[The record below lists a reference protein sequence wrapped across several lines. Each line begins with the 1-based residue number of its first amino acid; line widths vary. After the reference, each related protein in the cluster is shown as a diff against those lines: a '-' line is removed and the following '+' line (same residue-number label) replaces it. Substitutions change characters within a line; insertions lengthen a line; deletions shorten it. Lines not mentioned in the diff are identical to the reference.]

1 MTPNSNLIWL
11 PSFKAPT
18 FLAQI
23 YAVKKGST
31 EYSREEQKLAKNEV
45 EKLTLKKRVFPRAQT
60 SLPLHDTLTPCTSSL
75 VIVRMLDKK
84 RSDAVDEGGSKN
96 AFFPTPHSPTLAGV
110 AALLAQ
116 PTTRNVII
124 LAGAGISTSA
134 SPPIPDFRSPGTGL
148 YSNLA
153 AYNLPY
159 AEAIFDISYFQRHP
173 RPFFTLAKHLYPGN
187 FKPAL
192 AHYFLTLLQQKG
204 KLKRVF
210 TQNVDTLERIAG
222 VEADKIVEAHGSFAT
237 STCIVCKHR
246 VDDDWIR
253 EKVMKGEV
261 ARCPRDKCPGPGK
274 KRGKGEGGGLVK
286 PDIVFFGESLP
297 SRFFRCMP
305 DFKTA
310 DLLIVMGTSLQVQPF
325 ASLIDA
331 VPSSCPR
338 LLINL
343 ERVGELASSDGFGGG
358 GMGGGMYNETGFDFD
373 GLTYGGKDKTRDVF
387 YEGKADE
394 GVAELV
400 KLVGDEWEKELTRLK
415 QEGYRKLDKEAKPT
429 VDATELKAD
438 KKENLKKENESSA
451 MTPKDSNE
459 LANPTI
465 KDDSSKLDELARD
478 LESKTKLD
486 DTKKDERPDTRKAKT
501 DS

>member
-1 MTPNSNLIWL
+1 MP
-11 PSFKAPT
+11 
-18 FLAQI
+18 
-23 YAVKKGST
+23 
-31 EYSREEQKLAKNEV
+31 
-45 EKLTLKKRVFPRAQT
+45 
-60 SLPLHDTLTPCTSSL
+60 
-75 VIVRMLDKK
+75 DKK
-84 RSDAVDEGGSKN
+84 QSDASSSSSESATIKN
-96 AFFPTPHSPTLAGV
+96 RFFPSGHGPTLAGV
-110 AALLAQ
+110 AALLAS
-116 PTTRNVII
+116 PTTRNVVI
-124 LAGAGISTSA
+124 LSGAGISTSA

-173 RPFFTLAKHLYPGN
+173 QPFFTLAKHLYPGN

-222 VEADKIVEAHGSFAT
+222 VEGEKIVEAHGSFAT

-246 VDDDWIR
+246 VGEDWIR
-253 EKVMKGEV
+253 AKVEKGQV
-261 ARCPRDKCPGPGK
+261 ARCPRDKCPGR
-274 KRGKGEGGGLVK
+274 KRGKGEEAGGLVK
-286 PDIVFFGESLP
+286 PDIVFFGENLP
-297 SRFFRCMP
+297 ARFFRCIP
-305 DFKTA
+305 DLKTA

-331 VPSSCPR
+331 VPADCPR

-343 ERVGELASSDGFGGG
+343 ERVGELASSDGYTGG
-358 GMGGGMYNETGFDFD
+358 GMGAGMYNETGFDFD

-387 YEGKADE
+387 YEGKADD

-400 KLVGDEWEKELTRLK
+400 KLVGEEWETELRRLK
-415 QEGYRKLDKEAKPT
+415 VDGYTKLD
-429 VDATELKAD
+429 AD
-438 KKENLKKENESSA
+438 KKADARPTTKTEQSTKDAKDENKVTAKE
-451 MTPKDSNE
+451 KDGK

-465 KDDSSKLDELARD
+465 KDDASKLDELTRD
-478 LESKTKLD
+478 LESKAKLD
-486 DTKKDERPDTRKAKT
+486 DKPAYKSTRAA
-501 DS
+501 DSDSKHGSS

>member
-1 MTPNSNLIWL
+1 MP
-11 PSFKAPT
+11 
-18 FLAQI
+18 
-23 YAVKKGST
+23 
-31 EYSREEQKLAKNEV
+31 
-45 EKLTLKKRVFPRAQT
+45 
-60 SLPLHDTLTPCTSSL
+60 
-75 VIVRMLDKK
+75 DKK
-84 RSDAVDEGGSKN
+84 DSNSASAKVEAMN
-96 AFFPTPHSPTLAGV
+96 PFFPAPHGPTLAGV

-116 PTTRNVII
+116 PTTRNVIV

-148 YSNLA
+148 YCNLA
-153 AYNLPY
+153 ACNLPY

-173 RPFFTLAKHLYPGN
+173 QPFFTLAKHLYPGN

-192 AHYFLTLLQQKG
+192 AHYFLTLLQNKG

-222 VEADKIVEAHGSFAT
+222 VESDKIVEAHGSFAT

-253 EKVMKGEV
+253 AKVMNGEV
-261 ARCPRDKCPGPGK
+261 ARCPRDKCLGK
-274 KRGKGEGGGLVK
+274 KRGKGDGEGLVK

-305 DFKTA
+305 DFKMA

-331 VPSSCPR
+331 VSASCPR
-338 LLINL
+338 VLINL
-343 ERVGELASSDGFGGG
+343 ERVGEWASSDGFGGG

-387 YEGKADE
+387 YEGKADD

-400 KLVGDEWEKELTRLK
+400 KLVGEEWEKELAKLK
-415 QEGYRKLDKEAKPT
+415 EEGYKKLDREAKPT
-429 VDATELKAD
+429 VDVKELKTD
-438 KKENLKKENESSA
+438 EKEVAS
-451 MTPKDSNE
+451 KDHGSE
-459 LANPTI
+459 ATKPEDSKQTANPTI
-465 KDDSSKLDELARD
+465 KDDASKLDELTHD
-478 LESKTKLD
+478 LETKAKLD
-486 DTKKDERPDTRKAKT
+486 DEKPDTKDETRKSKT
-501 DS
+501 SSL